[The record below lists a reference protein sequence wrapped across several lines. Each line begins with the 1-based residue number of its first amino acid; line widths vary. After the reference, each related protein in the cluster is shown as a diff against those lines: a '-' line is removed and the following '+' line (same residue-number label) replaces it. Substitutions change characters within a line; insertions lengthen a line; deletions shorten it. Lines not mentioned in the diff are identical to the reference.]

1 MDVREQQ
8 RRKKNSP
15 QSLSFYNTG
24 QRMQMLDQTQDSELD
39 YLDYSSDNDTTLKST
54 NAIAQLSEEELPVV
68 LPEHA
73 CRYCGY
79 HEPSSVVLCN
89 YCKKW
94 FCNGRLTNSAGSH
107 IITHLVRSRHKEVT
121 LHSMGPLGE
130 TVLECYNCGCRNVFL
145 LGFVSA
151 TTESV
156 VVLLCRQPCANQ
168 NSLKDLDWDHKQW
181 KPLICDKA
189 FISWLV
195 SIPTLKE
202 MKNTRRIAPADMVKL
217 EELWKENPEG
227 TLEDLENPQNEAEP
241 EAVSLRYDNAE
252 HYKSVFGPLIFME
265 ADYECRL
272 KEAQSQQNITVRW
285 DVGLNKKRI
294 AYFSLNKISDTEV
307 KLMTGDELRLNSNF
321 DGKVWRASGHV
332 IKVPDN
338 FGEEVG
344 IELINAHDAPPPD
357 VTYGYSV
364 DFVWKSTSFDR
375 MFIALRKLT
384 DDGFVSHAIHR
395 KILGHD
401 YEAPP
406 LNILYPK
413 HYSAPG
419 LPELNHSQVMAVRE
433 VLTRSISLIQGPP
446 GTGKTVTSASIVY
459 HLAKAG
465 GTPILVC
472 APSNVA
478 VDQLAEKINR
488 TGLKVIRMCA
498 KSREAIDSPVSFL
511 ALHNQ
516 VRYLEGEEELDKLW
530 QLKEETGELS
540 SLDEYRFRFLRS
552 KCERDLLKHADVVCC
567 TCVAAGDPRFNHI
580 RFRAVLIDEST
591 QATEPECLIPIMAGA
606 RQVILV
612 GDHCQLGPV
621 VMCKKAARAG
631 LNQSLFERLVI
642 LGNRPIRLQVQYR
655 MHPLLSSLPS
665 NLFYEGTLQNGVTEQ
680 ERILEGVDFRWPNPT
695 VPMFFWC
702 TASQEEISSSG
713 TSFLNRAEAA
723 HIEKIATKFLRSGI
737 RADQIG
743 IITPY
748 EGQRAYIVQHML
760 LSGPLNNKLYQEIEV
775 ASVDAFQGR
784 EKDIILLSCVRSNE
798 HSGIGFLND
807 PRRLNVALTRARYGL
822 IIVGNPKVLSRQPMW
837 HSLLRFCRENHCLL
851 DGPLNALKEYKVDF
865 NKGKSNLP
873 VMVKTITVKDMLLN
887 SYNQSRNKLPC
898 RPKVNSSYRDELSL
912 ISMGRSQAASSLL
925 NSFDPPIPYNMFM
938 LPTSSQRNAKEGG
951 EMRDRRRRKMRS
963 ASGRRL
969 VPSDETSAS
978 SSQSMAFQSQSDFT
992 QEVEVD
998 ESLRIQ
1004 LESMMLSQDTNYEH
1018 SEEVSSSSS
1027 MDDGSSSGFYPA
1039 SQHLMSKMKF
1049 CVRN

>member
-1 MDVREQQ
+1 MDARDQQ
-8 RRKKNSP
+8 RRKKNSQ

-54 NAIAQLSEEELPVV
+54 DRSNTIPQLSEEELPVV

-79 HEPSSVVLCN
+79 HEPGSVVLCN

-107 IITHLVRSRHKEVT
+107 IVTHLVRSRHKEVT

-195 SIPTLKE
+195 SLPTLKD

-227 TLEDLENPQNEAEP
+227 TLEDLENPQNEEEP
-241 EAVSLRYDNAE
+241 EAVSLRYENAE

-307 KLMTGDELRLNSNF
+307 KLMAGDELRLNSNY

-344 IELINAHDAPPPD
+344 IELMNAHDAPPPD

-384 DDGFVSHAIHR
+384 DDGFVSHAIYR

-401 YEAPP
+401 FEAPP

-413 HYSAPG
+413 HYSVPG

-433 VLTRSISLIQGPP
+433 VLTRSMSLIQGPP

-488 TGLKVIRMCA
+488 TGLRVIRMCA
-498 KSREAIDSPVSFL
+498 KSREAIDSPVNFL

-591 QATEPECLIPIMAGA
+591 QATEPECLIPIMTGA
-606 RQVILV
+606 RQV
-612 GDHCQLGPV
+612 
-621 VMCKKAARAG
+621 
-631 LNQSLFERLVI
+631 
-642 LGNRPIRLQVQYR
+642 
-655 MHPLLSSLPS
+655 
-665 NLFYEGTLQNGVTEQ
+665 
-680 ERILEGVDFRWPNPT
+680 
-695 VPMFFWC
+695 
-702 TASQEEISSSG
+702 
-713 TSFLNRAEAA
+713 
-723 HIEKIATKFLRSGI
+723 
-737 RADQIG
+737 
-743 IITPY
+743 
-748 EGQRAYIVQHML
+748 
-760 LSGPLNNKLYQEIEV
+760 
-775 ASVDAFQGR
+775 
-784 EKDIILLSCVRSNE
+784 
-798 HSGIGFLND
+798 
-807 PRRLNVALTRARYGL
+807 
-822 IIVGNPKVLSRQPMW
+822 
-837 HSLLRFCRENHCLL
+837 CL
-851 DGPLNALKEYKVDF
+851 
-865 NKGKSNLP
+865 
-873 VMVKTITVKDMLLN
+873 
-887 SYNQSRNKLPC
+887 
-898 RPKVNSSYRDELSL
+898 
-912 ISMGRSQAASSLL
+912 
-925 NSFDPPIPYNMFM
+925 
-938 LPTSSQRNAKEGG
+938 
-951 EMRDRRRRKMRS
+951 
-963 ASGRRL
+963 
-969 VPSDETSAS
+969 
-978 SSQSMAFQSQSDFT
+978 
-992 QEVEVD
+992 
-998 ESLRIQ
+998 
-1004 LESMMLSQDTNYEH
+1004 
-1018 SEEVSSSSS
+1018 
-1027 MDDGSSSGFYPA
+1027 
-1039 SQHLMSKMKF
+1039 
-1049 CVRN
+1049 